1 MQQFNL
7 TQLVDRTARRPLYT
21 EFLRAGT
28 MSGGIYTLPAKASD
42 PQKPHLEDEIYYV
55 IEGKAKIRVETELR
69 DVGPGSIVFVP
80 RTTQHRFF
88 DIESDL
94 VLLVVFAP
102 QETTF

>member
-1 MQQFNL
+1 MQRFDL
-7 TQLVDRTARRPLYT
+7 TQLVDRSARRPLYT
-21 EFLRAGT
+21 EFVRAGT
-28 MSGGIYTLPAKASD
+28 MSGGIYTIPAKASD

-55 IEGKAKIRVETELR
+55 IEGKAKVRVEAEVH

-88 DIESDL
+88 DIERDL
-94 VLLVVFAP
+94 VVLVIFAP